1 MTVDQLLRDAN
12 PVPAVQPLS
21 TRERNLML
29 HTIHE
34 RINADTLTSRKP
46 LRGGRRFFLVPAT
59 WLAGVAVAGVVGMAV
74 LAPADTPMAP
84 AANAAE
90 LLNQAATNVPISTSQ
105 SALSSS
111 PYIKVHKVGQ
121 VLASTGPTGWM
132 VSTDRTEYVPLADTE
147 RTWIVEAT
155 ANQVTQVYGSGTANK
170 PRPETY
176 VWATRPAGA
185 NEPGWARPNQAFLA
199 TLPLDPQLLRD
210 RLYEHVAGHGFS
222 DDAASFTAI
231 SDLLKSGYAGDDTRA
246 CLYRVLGAGAAP
258 SQRTAPARA
267 RTARQASDSRA
278 CMPGPSGYLPRFI
291 RTHSRDAET

>member
-1 MTVDQLLRDAN
+1 
-12 PVPAVQPLS
+12 
-21 TRERNLML
+21 
-29 HTIHE
+29 
-34 RINADTLTSRKP
+34 
-46 LRGGRRFFLVPAT
+46 
-59 WLAGVAVAGVVGMAV
+59 
-74 LAPADTPMAP
+74 
-84 AANAAE
+84 
-90 LLNQAATNVPISTSQ
+90 
-105 SALSSS
+105 
-111 PYIKVHKVGQ
+111 
-121 VLASTGPTGWM
+121 M